1 MINKIAF
8 SHYFATD
15 MDRSVDFYQNILGFT
30 LLFKRDDWSEFS
42 IGGQRL
48 AIRKVEKVEK
58 PLKTGGAVISFE
70 TKSIESLVAFMKGKG
85 VKFAEEI
92 QSYSY
97 GKLATFL
104 DPDENLLGLYEPPK
118 EKDAKAA

>member
-8 SHYFATD
+8 SHYYATD
-15 MDRSVDFYQNILGFT
+15 MERSVDFYQNILGFT

-48 AIRKVEKVEK
+48 AIRKVDKVEK
-58 PLKTGGAVISFE
+58 HLMAGGAVISFE
-70 TKSIESLVAFMKGKG
+70 TTSIESLVAFMKGKG
-85 VKFAEEI
+85 VRFAEEI

-97 GKLATFL
+97 GKLTSFF

-118 EKDAKAA
+118 EEDVVAA

>member
-1 MINKIAF
+1 ME
-8 SHYFATD
+8 
-15 MDRSVDFYQNILGFT
+15 RSVDFYQNILGLT

-48 AIRKVEKVEK
+48 AIRKVENLDM

-70 TKSIESLVAFMKGKG
+70 TTSIESLVAFMKGKG
-85 VKFAEEI
+85 VRFAEEV

-97 GKLATFL
+97 GKLASFF

-118 EKDAKAA
+118 EKDVKAA

>member
-15 MDRSVDFYQNILGFT
+15 MERSVDFYQNILGFT

-48 AIRKVEKVEK
+48 AIRKVENVEK
-58 PLKTGGAVISFE
+58 PLKSGGAVISFE
-70 TKSIESLVAFMKGKG
+70 TTSIESLVAFMKGKG

-118 EKDAKAA
+118 EKDVKAA

>member
-15 MDRSVDFYQNILGFT
+15 MERSVDFYQNILGFT

-42 IGGQRL
+42 VGGQRL
-48 AIRKVEKVEK
+48 AIRKVDEIES
-58 PLKTGGAVISFE
+58 PLKSGGAVISFE
-70 TKSIESLVAFMKGKG
+70 TTSIESLVAFMKGKN
-85 VKFAEEI
+85 VRFAEEI

-97 GKLATFL
+97 GKLATFF
-104 DPDENLLGLYEPPK
+104 DPDNNLLGLYEPPK
-118 EKDAKAA
+118 KEDVIAA